1 MLQNEKPDA
10 YKSAVTQPFGYY
22 ARFHR
27 LPKLAAFCE
36 NVFMDNVITLQALE
50 KAINY
55 WRERSPSIGEESRL
69 CPQAAALSVP
79 YALMIISHRTTIALS
94 DLTPSA
100 GLAFQEWLQS

>member
-1 MLQNEKPDA
+1 MLQNEKPDV
-10 YKSAVTQPFGYY
+10 YKSAVTQPFGCY

-27 LPKLAAFCE
+27 LPKLAAFCD
-36 NVFMDNVITLQALE
+36 NAFMDNVITLKALE

-69 CPQAAALSVP
+69 CPQAAALSIS
-79 YALMIISHRTTIALS
+79 YALMIISHRTTIALL